1 MTIRFLFPSWFPYTV
16 PKTSPNYVRVQ
27 LLSTVFSLQ
36 IMIRCLILQLPKAP
50 AFTTTRGRKAKVN
63 NYSTYH
69 KCLSIKSNLQRE
81 QQQHQWS

>member
-1 MTIRFLFPSWFPYTV
+1 MTITFLFPSWFPYSV
-16 PKTSPNYVRVQ
+16 LKTSPNYAQVQ

-36 IMIRCLILQLPKAP
+36 ITIRCLILQLPKAP
-50 AFTTTRGRKAKVN
+50 AVTATRGRKAKVD

-81 QQQHQWS
+81 HLQHQWS